1 MEKRPWW
8 PKIETYPT
16 LVLDDHATEW
26 ASRIADAEERIE
38 VGGEELE
45 PTSVPA
51 SLSSEKLGN
60 TVGMRATQPPKP
72 RNGGASEDYV
82 PERVWS
88 GDVSS
93 GLC

>member
-8 PKIETYPT
+8 PRIETYPT

-26 ASRIADAEERIE
+26 ASRIADDEARIE
-38 VGGEELE
+38 VEELE
-45 PTSVPA
+45 PTSVQA
-51 SLSSEKLGN
+51 SLSSEKLGD
-60 TVGMRATQPPKP
+60 TVGMRASQPPKP
-72 RNGGASEDYV
+72 REGGASEEYV
-82 PERVWS
+82 SERVWS